1 MTAAESARN
10 RRRIA
15 GWVLWGSLALHAA
28 IAAVAVAKSQL
39 PTPDFDNYYAI
50 ATHPGRPYLD
60 FPVEFPVG
68 TVQALRAFAP
78 VAGSREHFGI
88 GLVIA
93 NVAADLAIAGAL
105 AWAWGI
111 EAAACYALIVSPIL
125 DLFLLRLDL
134 WSAAVATI
142 GVAAWRTERRSLAAL
157 GFVAGAAFKLWP
169 LAFLPLLLVPSR
181 ARDRVRRFAPIAAAA
196 AAGLAILAW
205 WLWIAGASGL
215 YQVLTFRGARG
226 WEVESTVGAV
236 WMLVDRSTMRHESG
250 AWRIGT
256 ASGPISIL
264 LFVLGGVAAL
274 WLIWRGART
283 GHLGAGW
290 AGGISALLAFS
301 ALLSP
306 QYASW
311 LAPSAGIAWVEKD
324 TRSAALATLA
334 VFLSNLVWKSF
345 NPLLHGAA
353 GALAMVNARNLL
365 LAAIALD
372 AMRLRHP
379 ESQDSENPWHT
390 GQ

>member
-1 MTAAESARN
+1 MAATESAWN
-10 RRRIA
+10 RRRVA
-15 GWVLWGSLALHAA
+15 GWLLWGSLALHAA
-28 IAAVAVAKSQL
+28 IVAVAVVRSQL

-50 ATHPGRPYLD
+50 ATRPGRPYVD

-68 TVQALRAFAP
+68 TVQALRMLAP
-78 VAGSREHFGI
+78 VAGSRERFGV
-88 GLVIA
+88 GLVIV
-93 NVAADLAIAGAL
+93 NVAADAAIAGAL

-111 EAAACYALIVSPIL
+111 EASACYALIVSPIL

-134 WSAAVATI
+134 WSAALATI
-142 GVAAWRTERRSLAAL
+142 GVAAWRRERRSLAAI
-157 GFVAGAAFKLWP
+157 GFAAGAAFKLWP
-169 LAFLPLLLVPSR
+169 LAFLPLLLVPSGVRER
-181 ARDRVRRFAPIAAAA
+181 ANRLAPIATAV
-196 AAGLAILAW
+196 AAGFVILAW
-205 WLWIAGASGL
+205 WLWIAGATGL

-236 WMLVDRSTMRHESG
+236 WMLIDRSTLRHESG

-256 ASGPISIL
+256 TSGPISIL
-264 LFVLGGVAAL
+264 LFIVATVPTL
-274 WLIWRGART
+274 WLIVRGGRT

-290 AGGISALLAFS
+290 AGGISALLALS

-324 TRSAALATLA
+324 ARPAALTALA

-345 NPLLHGAA
+345 NPLLHGAP

-365 LAAIALD
+365 LVVIAVDAARQ
-372 AMRLRHP
+372 MRGRTLEFEDVRI
-379 ESQDSENPWHT
+379 
-390 GQ
+390 